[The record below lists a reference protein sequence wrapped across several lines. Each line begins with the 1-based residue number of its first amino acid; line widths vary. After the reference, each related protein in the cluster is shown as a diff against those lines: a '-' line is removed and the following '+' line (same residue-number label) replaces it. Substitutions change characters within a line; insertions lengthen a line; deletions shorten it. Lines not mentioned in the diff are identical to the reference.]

1 MSAPGRPRGPR
12 RVLRRNPLVQLT
24 LARLREFAREPEAV
38 FWVFVFP
45 VLLTLALGIAFR
57 DPDPATGERYIE
69 FLLPGLVGLNIM
81 GSGMWGIGFPV
92 VQARRQQLLKR
103 FRTTPMRRADFLA
116 AYGLSRL
123 VFLVAEVVALFGF
136 GWLFFGVSVRG
147 PWTALAAVCLAGSL
161 GFQGLGLLVA
171 ARPRS
176 VEVVSGWMNL
186 VMLPMWLLSGTFYDW
201 HRFPSW
207 MYPAIRALPLTALN
221 DALRAVANRGAG
233 LPAVLPEVA
242 LLLAWGAV
250 SFLLAVRLFRWT

>member
-1 MSAPGRPRGPR
+1 MSAPRRGIR
-12 RVLRRNPLVQLT
+12 LALARNALVQLT

-45 VLLTLALGIAFR
+45 VLLALALGIAFR

-103 FRTTPMRRADFLA
+103 FRTTPMRRSDFLL

-136 GWLFFGVSVRG
+136 GALFFDVAVRG
-147 PWTALAAVCLAGSL
+147 SLLTLGVVALAGSI

-176 VEVVSGWMNL
+176 VEVVSGWMNF

-201 HRFPSW
+201 HRFPAW
-207 MYPAIRALPLTALN
+207 LWPAIRVLPLTALN
-221 DALRAVANRGAG
+221 DALRAVANHGAG
-233 LPAVLPEVA
+233 LAAVAPQVA

-250 SFLLAVRLFRWT
+250 SFALAVRLFRWT

>member
-1 MSAPGRPRGPR
+1 MNGAARGLR
-12 RVLRRNPLVQLT
+12 LALRRNPLVQLT
-24 LARLREFAREPEAV
+24 MARLREFAREPEAV

-92 VQARRQQLLKR
+92 VQARRQHLLKR

-123 VFLVAEVVALFGF
+123 LFLVAEVIALFGF
-136 GWLFFGVSVRG
+136 GWLFFDVAVRG
-147 PWTALAAVCLAGSL
+147 SWIALAVVCLAGSL

-176 VEVVSGWMNL
+176 VEVVSGWMNF

-201 HRFPSW
+201 HRFPAW
-207 MYPAIRALPLTALN
+207 LHPAIRILPLTALN
-221 DALRAVANRGAG
+221 DALRAVANHGAG
-233 LPAVLPEVA
+233 LGAVLPETA
-242 LLLAWGAV
+242 LLLAWGGACFV
-250 SFLLAVRLFRWT
+250 LAVRLFRWT